1 MGNGLTIVLNDQHTL
16 KDICGVQDENLKAL
30 EEALKARIFTRGNE
44 IFLDSDDISTQS
56 VFSEIMKQIREHQKI
71 GHMPNPD
78 LVRTIHRTVSE
89 ENSSSIDLLRDLHIT
104 IPSSPKVFPR
114 NLHQAQF
121 IESMYSY
128 DICFAIGPAGTGKT
142 YLAVAHALKEILER
156 KKKKLILTRPV
167 VEAGESLG
175 FLPGDLTQKISPYLR
190 PLYDAMDDL
199 LPMQIINKLE
209 ESRIIEIAPL
219 AYMRGRSLK
228 ESYIVLDEAQNTS
241 REQMKM
247 FLTRI
252 GEGSKAIIT
261 GDVTQIDLP
270 RPQSSGLLHA
280 RQVLQNI
287 QELSFTHFNAEDVV
301 RNPLVKKIVNAY
313 ENEKKQ

>member
-1 MGNGLTIVLNDQHTL
+1 MGNGLTIVLDDQHTL
-16 KDICGVQDENLKAL
+16 KDICGVHDENLMAL

-44 IFLDSDDISTQS
+44 IILDSDDSRTQS
-56 VFSEIMKQIREHQKI
+56 LFSEIMKQIREHQRI
-71 GHMPNPD
+71 GHLPD
-78 LVRTIHRTVSE
+78 PELIRTIHRTVE
-89 ENSSSIDLLRDLHIT
+89 DENRANIDLLRDLHIT

-121 IESMYSY
+121 IEAMSTY

-199 LPMQIINKLE
+199 LPLQIVNKLE

-228 ESYIVLDEAQNTS
+228 ESYIVLDEAQNTT

-270 RPQSSGLLHA
+270 KPGTSGLLHA
-280 RQVLQNI
+280 RQVLQHI
-287 QELSFTHFNAEDVV
+287 QDLSFTQFTAADVV
-301 RNPLVKKIVNAY
+301 RNPLVKQIVNAY

>member
-1 MGNGLTIVLNDQHTL
+1 MENGLTIVLSDQHL
-16 KDICGVQDENLKAL
+16 IKDICGVQDENLIALEKAL
-30 EEALKARIFTRGNE
+30 DSRIFTRGNE
-44 IFLDSDDISTQS
+44 IILDSEDFHTQAL
-56 VFSEIMKQIREHQKI
+56 FREILRQIQEHHKI
-71 GHMPNPD
+71 GHLPD
-78 LVRTIHRTVSE
+78 PELVNTIYHSLIDEQKE
-89 ENSSSIDLLRDLHIT
+89 ETDLLRDLHIT

-114 NLHQAQF
+114 NVHQAQF
-121 IESMYSY
+121 IEGMIQN
-128 DICFAIGPAGTGKT
+128 DIVFGIGPAGTGKT

-175 FLPGDLTQKISPYLR
+175 FLPGDLTQKISPYLK
-190 PLYDAMDDL
+190 PLYAAMDDL
-199 LPMQIINKLE
+199 LPLQVINQLG

-228 ESYIVLDEAQNTS
+228 EAYIVLDEAQNTS

-261 GDVTQIDLP
+261 GDLTQIDLP
-270 RPQSSGLLHA
+270 KPSHSGLLHA
-280 RQVLQNI
+280 KNVLHGI
-287 QELSFTHFNAEDVV
+287 EEIHFSFFDSHDVV
-301 RNPLVKKIVNAY
+301 RNRLVKKIVHAY
-313 ENEKKQ
+313 ENETKQ

>member
-16 KDICGVQDENLKAL
+16 KDICGVHDENLLAL
-30 EEALKARIFTRGNE
+30 EEALRARIFTRGNE
-44 IFLDSDDISTQS
+44 IILDSDDARTQT
-56 VFSEIMKQIREHQKI
+56 VFSEIIKQIREHQKI
-71 GHMPNPD
+71 GHMPDPD
-78 LVRTIHRTVSE
+78 LVRTIYRTVSE
-89 ENSSSIDLLRDLHIT
+89 ENSSRIDLLKDLHIT

-121 IESMYSY
+121 IEAMSQY

-142 YLAVAHALKEILER
+142 YLGVAHALKEILER

-199 LPMQIINKLE
+199 LPLQVVNKLE

-228 ESYIVLDEAQNTS
+228 ESYIVLDEAQNTT

-261 GDVTQIDLP
+261 GDITQIDLP

-280 RQVLQNI
+280 RQVL
-287 QELSFTHFNAEDVV
+287 EDLPDLSFTYFNAADVV

-313 ENEKKQ
+313 ENEKEQ